1 MGVEIAVAVGGGG
14 KVGANEGIG
23 AALGDG
29 SGAIEVAGEQ
39 AFKHS
44 PAKKT
49 TKIQW
54 QNFNIAILLLSHKFP
69 FVVL

>member
-49 TKIQW
+49 TKIQ
-54 QNFNIAILLLSHKFP
+54 
-69 FVVL
+69 